1 MYKGYVMNIGLEVHV
16 ELKTQSKIFCSCPT
30 LYGAEPNTHVC
41 PVCMA
46 MPGALPVLNKK
57 AVEYALMAG
66 IALDCEINLE
76 CKMDRKNYFYPDLP
90 KAYQISQYDVP
101 LCKKGFLDIE
111 TESGNKRIRINR
123 IHLEEDAGKLI
134 HNEKEE
140 TLIDC
145 NRCGVPLIE
154 IVTEPDMESR
164 EEADLFLNKL
174 RTVLLNLG
182 ISDCRMNEGSFRVDV
197 NLSVRKQDN
206 SELGTRTEMKNLN
219 SFAFIQ
225 KAIEYE
231 FKRQV
236 DSITENKPIEQ
247 ETRRYDEKSRKT
259 FSMRKKE
266 DADDYRY
273 FPDPDLVKIKLE
285 RDYVESIRK
294 NLPELAS
301 KRKPQMMAKYELS
314 SYDCE
319 MLLTDMELA
328 ALFEKAAEYTKSY
341 KSLSNLIISKK
352 DSVLGIL
359 PEKLATIANMSYK
372 ELINAMTARR
382 LIDMLLEKDF
392 DIEKEVEE
400 KQMGQINDEKILA
413 AYVKQALEMNKK
425 AIESYNKGNLQAIG
439 PIIGQVMKLTR
450 GYGNP
455 EKINDIVV
463 KCLNDIS

>member
-154 IVTEPDMESR
+154 IVTEPDMESK
-164 EEADLFLNKL
+164 EEADLFLSKL

-206 SELGTRTEMKNLN
+206 FELGTRTEMKNLN

-372 ELINAMTARR
+372 ELINAMTARK

-413 AYVKQALEMNKK
+413 EYARQALEMNKK
-425 AIESYNKGNLQAIG
+425 AIESYKKGNLQAIG

>member
-57 AVEYALMAG
+57 AVEYTLMAG

-206 SELGTRTEMKNLN
+206 FELGTRTEMKNLN

-372 ELINAMTARR
+372 ELINAMTARK

-413 AYVKQALEMNKK
+413 EYARQALEMNKK
-425 AIESYNKGNLQAIG
+425 AIESYKKGNLQAIG

>member
-57 AVEYALMAG
+57 AVEYTLMAG

-328 ALFEKAAEYTKSY
+328 AHFEKAAEYTKSY

-372 ELINAMTARR
+372 ELINAMTARK

-413 AYVKQALEMNKK
+413 EYARQALEMNKK
-425 AIESYNKGNLQAIG
+425 AIESYKKGNLQAIG

>member
-206 SELGTRTEMKNLN
+206 FELGTRTEMKNLN

-372 ELINAMTARR
+372 ELINAMTARK

-413 AYVKQALEMNKK
+413 EYARQALEMNKK
-425 AIESYNKGNLQAIG
+425 AIESYKKGNLQAIG

>member
-16 ELKTQSKIFCSCPT
+16 ELKTLSKIFCSCPT

-41 PVCMA
+41 PVCLA

-101 LCKKGFLDIE
+101 LCRKGYLDIE
-111 TESGNKRIRINR
+111 TETGGKRIRINR

-154 IVTEPDMESR
+154 IVTEPDMESK

-236 DSITENKPIEQ
+236 ESITENKPIEQ

-259 FSMRKKE
+259 FTMRKKE

-285 RDYVESIRK
+285 KDYVENIKK
-294 NLPELAS
+294 NLPDLAS
-301 KRKPQMMAKYELS
+301 KRKPQMMAKYGLS

-328 ALFEKAAEYTKSY
+328 ALFENAAEYTKAY

-352 DSVLGIL
+352 DSVLGIV
-359 PEKLATIANMSYK
+359 PERLAKIADMSNN

>member
-1 MYKGYVMNIGLEVHV
+1 MNIGLEVHV

-206 SELGTRTEMKNLN
+206 FELGTRTEMKNLN

-372 ELINAMTARR
+372 ELINAMTARK

-413 AYVKQALEMNKK
+413 EYARQALEMNKK
-425 AIESYNKGNLQAIG
+425 AIESYKKGNFQAIG

>member
-206 SELGTRTEMKNLN
+206 FELGTRTEMKNLN

-372 ELINAMTARR
+372 ELINAMTARK

-413 AYVKQALEMNKK
+413 EYARQALEMNKK
-425 AIESYNKGNLQAIG
+425 AIESYKKGNFQAIG

>member
-57 AVEYALMAG
+57 AVEYTLMAG

-154 IVTEPDMESR
+154 IVTEPDMESK
-164 EEADLFLNKL
+164 EEADLFLSKL

-372 ELINAMTARR
+372 ELINAMTARK

-413 AYVKQALEMNKK
+413 EYARQALEMNKK
-425 AIESYNKGNLQAIG
+425 AIESYKKGNLQAIG

>member
-413 AYVKQALEMNKK
+413 EYARQALEMNKK

>member
-57 AVEYALMAG
+57 AVEYTLMAG

-372 ELINAMTARR
+372 ELINAMTARK

-413 AYVKQALEMNKK
+413 EYARQALEMNKK
-425 AIESYNKGNLQAIG
+425 AIESYKKGNLQAIG

>member
-57 AVEYALMAG
+57 AVEYTLMAG

-154 IVTEPDMESR
+154 IVTEPDMESK
-164 EEADLFLNKL
+164 EEADLFLSKL

-372 ELINAMTARR
+372 ELINAMTARK

-413 AYVKQALEMNKK
+413 EYARQALEMNKK
-425 AIESYNKGNLQAIG
+425 AIESYKKGNLQAIG

-463 KCLNDIS
+463 KYLNDIS

>member
-206 SELGTRTEMKNLN
+206 FELGTRTEM
-219 SFAFIQ
+219 
-225 KAIEYE
+225 
-231 FKRQV
+231 
-236 DSITENKPIEQ
+236 
-247 ETRRYDEKSRKT
+247 
-259 FSMRKKE
+259 
-266 DADDYRY
+266 
-273 FPDPDLVKIKLE
+273 
-285 RDYVESIRK
+285 
-294 NLPELAS
+294 
-301 KRKPQMMAKYELS
+301 
-314 SYDCE
+314 
-319 MLLTDMELA
+319 
-328 ALFEKAAEYTKSY
+328 
-341 KSLSNLIISKK
+341 
-352 DSVLGIL
+352 
-359 PEKLATIANMSYK
+359 
-372 ELINAMTARR
+372 
-382 LIDMLLEKDF
+382 
-392 DIEKEVEE
+392 
-400 KQMGQINDEKILA
+400 
-413 AYVKQALEMNKK
+413 
-425 AIESYNKGNLQAIG
+425 
-439 PIIGQVMKLTR
+439 
-450 GYGNP
+450 
-455 EKINDIVV
+455 
-463 KCLNDIS
+463 

>member
-206 SELGTRTEMKNLN
+206 FELGTRTEMKNLN

-425 AIESYNKGNLQAIG
+425 AIESYKKGNFQAIG

>member
-372 ELINAMTARR
+372 ELINAMTARK

-413 AYVKQALEMNKK
+413 EYARQALEMNKK
-425 AIESYNKGNLQAIG
+425 AIESYKKGNLQAIG

-463 KCLNDIS
+463 KYLNDIS

>member
-57 AVEYALMAG
+57 AVEYTLMAG

-206 SELGTRTEMKNLN
+206 FELGTRTEMKNLN

-372 ELINAMTARR
+372 ELINAMTARK

-413 AYVKQALEMNKK
+413 EYARQALEMNKK
-425 AIESYNKGNLQAIG
+425 AIESYKKGNFQAIG

>member
-1 MYKGYVMNIGLEVHV
+1 MNIGLEVHV

-372 ELINAMTARR
+372 ELINAMTARK

-413 AYVKQALEMNKK
+413 EYARQALEMNKK
-425 AIESYNKGNLQAIG
+425 AIESYKKGNLQAIG

-463 KCLNDIS
+463 KYLNDIS